1 MPVDPYEGAS
11 GMEEFEFVLELMKSG
26 WSDRRERVQE
36 ALKRLTE
43 DHGEGGNRLLYER
56 LCRWADIVLLRQF
69 LLRAEAGS
77 YSHLSSRIVDDE
89 DYWDTNVRDLFGS
102 ELVTSR
108 EIVYRIILDAIFTP
122 VLPGRGDLGDDRR
135 PDQRPDRL
143 RKAEPDSDRTGHAQ
157 RNGGLNTGKLLTPA
171 IVALSI
177 GVIGAFMIWVFVP
190 LGAWR
195 RVLSDQ
201 MLWSLALYFLAI
213 FAAFFI
219 YVCTMI
225 IVRIEAK
232 KKEKLSARW
241 LYVQWVLISGV
252 IGLCAGGLYN
262 PDGDSNY
269 ASVAAHKAANALTVF
284 AIFLVTGLIG
294 TAVGLGKLEKAK
306 AAALK
311 PEQGSEGTELAK

>member
-1 MPVDPYEGAS
+1 
-11 GMEEFEFVLELMKSG
+11 MEEFEFVLELMKSG

-36 ALKRLTE
+36 ALKHWAE

-69 LLRAEAGS
+69 LLRAEEGS

-89 DYWDTNVRDLFGS
+89 DFWDTDVRDLFGS

-108 EIVYRIILDAIFTP
+108 EIVYRIVLGAIFKP
-122 VLPGRGDLGDDRR
+122 VLPGKSDLGDDRR
-135 PDQRPDRL
+135 PDQSPDPRL
-143 RKAEPDSDRTGHAQ
+143 KAEPDSDRTGHAQ
-157 RNGGLNTGKLLTPA
+157 RNGDLNTRKLLTPA

-177 GVIGAFMIWVFVP
+177 GAIGAFIIWVFVP

-195 RVLSDQ
+195 RVLSER
-201 MLWSLALYFLAI
+201 MLWSLALYFLVI
-213 FAAFFI
+213 FAALFLH
-219 YVCTMI
+219 VCTTI
-225 IVRIEAK
+225 LVRIEAK

-252 IGLCAGGLYN
+252 IGLFAGGLYN
-262 PDGDSNY
+262 PGVDSNY
-269 ASVAAHKAANALTVF
+269 TSIAAHKAANALTVF

-311 PEQGSEGTELAK
+311 SEQGSEETELAK